1 MLLASLAVT
10 VMSEAVPPP
19 VVQPLLQAVIVVC
32 AAATVESDAEG
43 VVDAVTVTAAVW
55 VIATL
60 LTVAEMVFGSAV
72 DEEYVAVDTP
82 LPFVVVGAVKLL
94 FDPVDP
100 STTVAPGTGLA
111 N

>member
-10 VMSEAVPPP
+10 VISEAVPPP

-55 VIATL
+55 VIATP

-72 DEEYVAVDTP
+72 GEENVDVDTP

-94 FDPVDP
+94 LDPVEP
-100 STTVAPGTGLA
+100 STTVAP
-111 N
+111 